1 MQEVAREKGV
11 RCQSVLTTSA
21 YSARICEAMVYIS
34 IYYPGFYGLNSI
46 NILLLHYALQYSLT
60 R

>member
-46 NILLLHYALQYSLT
+46 NILL
-60 R
+60 